1 MRHAILV
8 AGLTAAALVAAIAT
22 TQSSSAQ
29 TGQER
34 LVVFETWGREA

>member
-1 MRHAILV
+1 MRRAILA
-8 AGLTAAALVAAIAT
+8 AGLSAAALVTVAVT
-22 TQSSSAQ
+22 GHQTSAQ